1 MPEGGRLNIKTGVKG
16 DFAEITLKD
25 TGEGIPK
32 ENLKKIFDPLFTTK
46 AKGIGLGLA
55 IVRSIIDGHEGTI
68 EVESPS
74 TDLRTGEVGKGT
86 SFIVKLPV
94 G

>member
-46 AKGIGLGLA
+46 AKGIGLGLS
-55 IVRSIIDGHEGTI
+55 IVKGMIDNHKGMI
-68 EVESPS
+68 EVKSK
-74 TDLRTGEVGKGT
+74 VGKGT
-86 SFIVKLPV
+86 AFTVKLPV